1 MSAEIVH
8 FEPLPAAER
17 TAPAPDRVLEGSP
30 QQEIRNV
37 YADASQQFFAGRW
50 SSSCGKWRVQ
60 YSEHEFCHMLE
71 GRVRIVAD
79 SGRVSE
85 FGPGQSFVVPAGF
98 SGTWEVV
105 EPATKLYAIF
115 ETAQS
120 R

>member
-1 MSAEIVH
+1 MTAEIVH
-8 FEPLPAAER
+8 FEPLPAAES
-17 TAPAPDRVLEGSP
+17 TAPAPERLLEGSP
-30 QQEIRNV
+30 QQQIANV

-50 SSSCGKWRVQ
+50 SSSRGKWRVQ
-60 YSEHEFCHMLE
+60 YTEHEFCHMLE
-71 GRVRIVAD
+71 GRVRIVAA

-98 SGTWEVV
+98 SGTWEVI

-115 ETAQS
+115 EAAQS